1 VILVSL
7 FCVCILRSGIL
18 LTGFLTVLILLC
30 HISKELT
37 VDGEFDFESNLA
49 VFDKANISNEQDD
62 DDDDAN
68 EGNDAYS
75 KDDFFDTISSEATDR
90 LNGID
95 NRLRGA
101 AERNLNLDTFG
112 AVSLGSQHGRRRYHG
127 GRDFGR
133 DGGRGGRGWRG
144 GRGRGRSSSGG
155 RGRDGGSGGG
165 YQGNRGSGGDGPV
178 YNNKSR
184 HEQGSGPAPR
194 QNNRWKEMSST
205 SAY

>member
-1 VILVSL
+1 M
-7 FCVCILRSGIL
+7 
-18 LTGFLTVLILLC
+18 
-30 HISKELT
+30 
-37 VDGEFDFESNLA
+37 DGEFDFESNLA
-49 VFDKANISNEQDD
+49 EFDKVNISDERDDDND
-62 DDDDAN
+62 DDDDANEGN

-75 KDDFFDTISSEATDR
+75 KDDFFDKISSEATDR
-90 LNGID
+90 INGID

-112 AVSLGSQHGRRRYHG
+112 AVSLGNQHGRRRYHG
-127 GRDFGR
+127 GRDGGR

-144 GRGRGRSSSGG
+144 GRGRGRGRGGG
-155 RGRDGGSGGG
+155 RGRDGGNGGG
-165 YQGNRGSGGDGPV
+165 YQGNRVGGGDGAV
-178 YNNKSR
+178 YNNTR

>member
-1 VILVSL
+1 M
-7 FCVCILRSGIL
+7 
-18 LTGFLTVLILLC
+18 
-30 HISKELT
+30 

-49 VFDKANISNEQDD
+49 EFDKANMSNEQGD

-90 LNGID
+90 VNGID
-95 NRLRGA
+95 NRLRGS

-112 AVSLGSQHGRRRYHG
+112 AVSLGNQPGRKRYYG
-127 GRDFGR
+127 GR

-144 GRGRGRSSSGG
+144 GRGRGRGRGGG

-165 YQGNRGSGGDGPV
+165 YQGNRGGGGDGV
-178 YNNKSR
+178 SHNNSNR
-184 HEQGSGPAPR
+184 HEQGGGPVPR